1 MQQRHLFQLCG
12 VVLYSECNHRP
23 FRICLCSQYICC
35 HQSIAMAEAKDIAV
49 LGGGFA
55 GSYCAN
61 LLGKAGKNVTLFDM
75 GRGVGEIFSHHVL
88 TDM

>member
-1 MQQRHLFQLCG
+1 
-12 VVLYSECNHRP
+12 
-23 FRICLCSQYICC
+23 
-35 HQSIAMAEAKDIAV
+35 MAEAKDIAV

>member
-1 MQQRHLFQLCG
+1 
-12 VVLYSECNHRP
+12 
-23 FRICLCSQYICC
+23 
-35 HQSIAMAEAKDIAV
+35 MAEAKDIAV

-75 GRGVGEIFSHHVL
+75 GRGVGEIPNETHGKCGSMHERIIDL
-88 TDM
+88 RKLRRTYR

>member
-1 MQQRHLFQLCG
+1 
-12 VVLYSECNHRP
+12 
-23 FRICLCSQYICC
+23 
-35 HQSIAMAEAKDIAV
+35 MAEAKDIAV

-75 GRGVGEIFSHHVL
+75 GRGVGEAKMGTTQTNPSIDTYAVYSCAKFTFHMSVAWRNG
-88 TDM
+88 